1 MVPRVMILVTLLG
14 ASPDS
19 MNRSGVLDVVHY
31 RTEDKLINLAVRV
44 NDSPPLTFVLDSGAR
59 HSIIDSTT
67 AVALGLRTLSPDSTA
82 GVGKGAGPLQHNPP
96 PPPPGGAVAPHLP
109 DPRVVDPRP
118 GGPRPGPPGG
128 GSLG

>member
-1 MVPRVMILVTLLG
+1 MVPPVMILVTLLG

-82 GVGKGAGPLQHNPP
+82 GGRKGPRPPQTTHPP
-96 PPPPGGAVAPHLP
+96 PPPVAPRTPPRHEPRAAPLP
-109 DPRVVDPRP
+109 PA
-118 GGPRPGPPGG
+118 
-128 GSLG
+128 